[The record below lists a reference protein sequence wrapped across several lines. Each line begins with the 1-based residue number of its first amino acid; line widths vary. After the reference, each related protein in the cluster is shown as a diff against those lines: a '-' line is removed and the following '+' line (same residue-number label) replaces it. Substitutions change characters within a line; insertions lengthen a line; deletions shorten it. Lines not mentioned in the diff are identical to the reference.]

1 MRTTLT
7 LDDDVAA
14 KLKGHARLTGRSFKQ
29 TVNEVL
35 RSGLAQQLRV
45 KKAKPFKIHTK
56 AMGVRPG
63 LDYDHISRLLDEIEG
78 PAHR

>member
-7 LDDDVAA
+7 LDDDVATQ
-14 KLKGHARLTGRSFKQ
+14 LKTQSRRTGRSFKQ

-35 RSGLAQQLRV
+35 RSGLAQQVRV
-45 KKAKPFKIHTK
+45 KKEKPFKIHTK
-56 AMGVRPG
+56 AMGVHPG